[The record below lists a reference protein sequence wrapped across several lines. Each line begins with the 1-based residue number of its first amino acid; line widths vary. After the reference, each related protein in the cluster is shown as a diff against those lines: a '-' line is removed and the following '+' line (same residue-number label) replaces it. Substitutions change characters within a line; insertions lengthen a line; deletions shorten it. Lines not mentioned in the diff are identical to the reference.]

1 MGSICG
7 PLIWQ
12 KFRGRSW
19 GPGQSTS
26 LRSWG
31 WEVGEGEGPPDRG
44 GQPHEGGCGREKQRE
59 IGEENRRKTKK
70 WDPQASMYPSLAD
83 TPQNKSPPFP
93 VATTPTCSPFPVGAP
108 RAAASFVEV
117 GVQPQL
123 PGLPQG
129 PGKRRGPS
137 GPRSREAGPRS
148 GGGRSWGAPGR
159 GVLRKLC
166 WGCFASQLSAGPQ
179 GCLLRA
185 PQGTFPPPEE
195 GQREGPHPAQSEAR
209 SFLVREVAW
218 WGHLC
223 QQGSPPL
230 MAVSLQRGQSQLRAS
245 QPLPWAP
252 GTSGSDPLPLPDDV
266 LQGLQ
271 QRLLLVLDAV
281 LGAQRLHERRHLVEV
296 VPWHGGEE
304 AGESADGEDRPAS
317 ARSPHRRQS
326 GLERPGPQLS
336 LCAPH
341 PQEAGTWGELGL
353 SFPVNKGIDHPAL
366 LGLQDQGRPLVPAL
380 CPYKAWATP

>member
-1 MGSICG
+1 MGSPSQHVPQPRRHPSEQKPTLPCGQHSHLLPLPRGRPQGCCFICG
-7 PLIWQ
+7 
-12 KFRGRSW
+12 GRRPATASR
-19 GPGQSTS
+19 TS
-26 LRSWG
+26 SG
-31 WEVGEGEGPPDRG
+31 TWEEEGSVRAQESG
-44 GQPHEGGCGREKQRE
+44 G
-59 IGEENRRKTKK
+59 
-70 WDPQASMYPSLAD
+70 
-83 TPQNKSPPFP
+83 
-93 VATTPTCSPFPVGAP
+93 GAQ
-108 RAAASFVEV
+108 EW
-117 GVQPQL
+117 
-123 PGLPQG
+123 
-129 PGKRRGPS
+129 
-137 GPRSREAGPRS
+137 

-304 AGESADGEDRPAS
+304 AGESADGEDCPAS